1 MLDNGHTY
9 ITDVNGRVSKV
20 EAQLSLTA
28 MDRNPYQQACV
39 GKCGQAGDE
48 GGHLVAASLGGAGDR
63 INLVPQSSTLN
74 RSDWKAME
82 NYLRKELEA
91 GKTVSIKIEV
101 GYSAGGGVRPDSFI
115 VNAMID
121 GKPWIKEFSQ

>member
-1 MLDNGHTY
+1 
-9 ITDVNGRVSKV
+9 
-20 EAQLSLTA
+20 
-28 MDRNPYQQACV
+28 V

-48 GGHLVAASLGGAGDR
+48 GGHLVAVSLGGAGDR

-91 GKTVSIKIEV
+91 GKTVSIKIDV
-101 GYSAGGGVRPDSFI
+101 GYSAGGGVRPSGFGVTI
-115 VNAMID
+115 EVNGIRQ
-121 GKPWIKEFSQ
+121 PPSYFTQ

>member
-1 MLDNGHTY
+1 M
-9 ITDVNGRVSKV
+9 
-20 EAQLSLTA
+20 
-28 MDRNPYQQACV
+28 

-74 RSDWKAME
+74 RKDWKAME

-91 GKTVSIKIEV
+91 GKTVSIKIDV
-101 GYSAGGGVRPDSFI
+101 GYSAGGGVRPSIFLVEANIGGQI
-115 VNAMID
+115 VRF
-121 GKPWIKEFSQ
+121 PFSQ